1 MRNTLETS
9 MSRFCFSAINA
20 VVLCS
25 LIALPALAQ
34 PEQRLKYGQL
44 LYVEAVQGLSDSADV
59 GRVDLLLR
67 ISHDFMVFERVT
79 DAAAD
84 APFQGGVEVS
94 VNLRKDGISIGS
106 MNFGASTAAN
116 GYSET
121 DRRDQFLLLQRT
133 FFLEPGEYSA
143 LIVVSDRGSTRE
155 SAINKSFKVQ
165 RFDEPLLGVPIVL
178 VTDSLVRL
186 NAVYGYAGYLPFATK
201 ATLAVPSENGRD
213 GDWYVVLERRNR
225 AREVVFE
232 GQIQPAGTVGR
243 KALRRGSGLVENYG
257 FDDCAECIGQYT
269 LLNLPTE
276 SADTGPYT
284 LRVISRRGELTDTVS
299 VDTEIFWRDMPYS
312 MRDIDFAI
320 EAMRHILT
328 REQLKQMKDG
338 DENYMR
344 QQFRRFWAERDPT
357 PETAFNEMMAEYFIR
372 CDEAYYKFQTLYEPN
387 GITTDRG
394 KVYILFGAPEDTER
408 IFRSGEPSMEIWY
421 YPSIGKTFRFA
432 DSRQNG
438 NYRLMED

>member
-1 MRNTLETS
+1 MRHSLLT
-9 MSRFCFSAINA
+9 AI
-20 VVLCS
+20 LLSC
-25 LIALPALAQ
+25 LIAPGALGQ

-44 LYVEAVQGLSDSADV
+44 LYAEVVPGLSDSAGV
-59 GRVDLLLR
+59 GRADLLLR
-67 ISHDFMVFERVT
+67 VSYDFMVFERGKDAVT
-79 DAAAD
+79 DA
-84 APFQGGVEVS
+84 PFHGGVDVS
-94 VNLRKDGISIGS
+94 VDLRRDGVSIGS

-133 FFLEPGEYSA
+133 LFLEAGEYSA

-155 SAINKSFKVQ
+155 SAINKSFSIR
-165 RFDEPLLGVPIVL
+165 RFDAPALGTPIILEV
-178 VTDSLVRL
+178 DSM
-186 NAVYGYAGYLPFATK
+186 AGMSGAYGYAGYLPFARPAALAIPSEAGREGDWYIVLERRGRTREIVFEGQVQPTEVVRRK
-201 ATLAVPSENGRD
+201 SLRRADGVVEDFRYTDCASCVGQFTLLAVPS
-213 GDWYVVLERRNR
+213 
-225 AREVVFE
+225 
-232 GQIQPAGTVGR
+232 
-243 KALRRGSGLVENYG
+243 
-257 FDDCAECIGQYT
+257 
-269 LLNLPTE
+269 E

-284 LRVISRRGELTDTVS
+284 LRVISRSGESADTMT

-328 REQLKQMKDG
+328 REQLKQMNDG
-338 DENYMR
+338 DESYKR
-344 QQFRRFWAERDPT
+344 QQFRRFWSERDPT
-357 PETAFNEMMAEYFIR
+357 PGTAFNEMMAEYFIR
-372 CDEAYYKFQTLYEPN
+372 CDDAYYKFQTLYEAN

-408 IFRSGEPSMEIWY
+408 IFRSGEPSIEIWS
-421 YPSIGKTFRFA
+421 YPSLGKTFRFA